1 MTVRFVRGKSLKKI
15 KGVQLDKEKLG
26 NKMLCPECGTKFYD
40 LNKPEI
46 ICPSCG
52 FNISELIMKETESS
66 KIEDKNIS
74 KVSESE
80 KTDNDKLQDDDAES
94 DLEILDENED
104 ETIPE
109 IDEDSSNIDEID
121 ELEEFE
127 INEEIDDD
135 DDDDDFLNENDDDS
149 VEDVISSV
157 KANDDEE

>member
-66 KIEDKNIS
+66 KIEDKNIPE
-74 KVSESE
+74 VSESE
-80 KTDNDKLQDDDAES
+80 KTDNDEDKLKGAIRVSWCHLTEET
-94 DLEILDENED
+94 LPIED
-104 ETIPE
+104 IFSR
-109 IDEDSSNIDEID
+109 IKNIM
-121 ELEEFE
+121 
-127 INEEIDDD
+127 
-135 DDDDDFLNENDDDS
+135 
-149 VEDVISSV
+149 
-157 KANDDEE
+157 

>member
-1 MTVRFVRGKSLKKI
+1 M
-15 KGVQLDKEKLG
+15 DKEKLG

-74 KVSESE
+74 EVSESK
-80 KTDNDKLQDDDAES
+80 KTDNDELQDDAAES

-109 IDEDSSNIDEID
+109 IDENSSNIDEID

-127 INEEIDDD
+127 INEEIDDV
-135 DDDDDFLNENDDDS
+135 DDDFLNENDDDS
-149 VEDVISSV
+149 MLEKTSNSG
-157 KANDDEE
+157 

>member
-1 MTVRFVRGKSLKKI
+1 MN
-15 KGVQLDKEKLG
+15 KEKLG
-26 NKMLCPECGTKFYD
+26 NKMLCPECGIKFYD
-40 LNKPEI
+40 LNKLEI
-46 ICPSCG
+46 ICPSCE
-52 FNISELIMKETESS
+52 FNISELIMREMESI
-66 KIEDKNIS
+66 KIEDKDTS

-80 KTDNDKLQDDDAES
+80 KTENNELQDEPAES

-109 IDEDSSNIDEID
+109 IDEDNSNIDEID

-135 DDDDDFLNENDDDS
+135 INNDEFLNANDDDS

-157 KANDDEE
+157 KTNDDED

>member
-66 KIEDKNIS
+66 KIEDKNVPE
-74 KVSESE
+74 VSESE
-80 KTDNDKLQDDDAES
+80 KTDNDELQDDAAES

-127 INEEIDDD
+127 INEAIDDD
-135 DDDDDFLNENDDDS
+135 DDDEFLNENDDDS

-157 KANDDEE
+157 KTNDDEE

>member
-66 KIEDKNIS
+66 KIEDKNIPE
-74 KVSESE
+74 VSESE
-80 KTDNDKLQDDDAES
+80 KTDNDELQDDAAES

-127 INEEIDDD
+127 INEAIDDD
-135 DDDDDFLNENDDDS
+135 DDDEFLNENDDDS

-157 KANDDEE
+157 KTNDDEE

>member
-52 FNISELIMKETESS
+52 FNISELIMKEIESS
-66 KIEDKNIS
+66 NIKDKDIPE
-74 KVSESE
+74 VSESE
-80 KTDNDKLQDDDAES
+80 KTDNDELQDDAAES

-135 DDDDDFLNENDDDS
+135 NDEFLNENDDDS

-157 KANDDEE
+157 KTNDDEE

>member
-1 MTVRFVRGKSLKKI
+1 M
-15 KGVQLDKEKLG
+15 DKEKLG

-74 KVSESE
+74 EVSESK
-80 KTDNDKLQDDDAES
+80 KTDNDELQDDAAES

-135 DDDDDFLNENDDDS
+135 DGGEFLNENDDDS

-157 KANDDEE
+157 KTNDDEE

>member
-1 MTVRFVRGKSLKKI
+1 MR
-15 KGVQLDKEKLG
+15 E
-26 NKMLCPECGTKFYD
+26 M
-40 LNKPEI
+40 
-46 ICPSCG
+46 
-52 FNISELIMKETESS
+52 ESI
-66 KIEDKNIS
+66 KIEDKDTS

-80 KTDNDKLQDDDAES
+80 KTENNELQDEPAES

-109 IDEDSSNIDEID
+109 IDEDNSNIDEID

-135 DDDDDFLNENDDDS
+135 INNDEFLNANDDDS

-157 KANDDEE
+157 KTNDDED

>member
-52 FNISELIMKETESS
+52 FNISELIMKEIESS

-74 KVSESE
+74 EVSESE
-80 KTDNDKLQDDDAES
+80 KTDNDELQDDAAES

-109 IDEDSSNIDEID
+109 IDEDSSNIDE
-121 ELEEFE
+121 LEEFE

-135 DDDDDFLNENDDDS
+135 DGGEFLNENDDDS

-157 KANDDEE
+157 KTNDDEE

>member
-74 KVSESE
+74 EVSESK
-80 KTDNDKLQDDDAES
+80 KTDNDELQDDAAES

-135 DDDDDFLNENDDDS
+135 DGGEFLNENDDDS

-157 KANDDEE
+157 KTNDDEE

>member
-66 KIEDKNIS
+66 KIEDKNIPE
-74 KVSESE
+74 VSESE
-80 KTDNDKLQDDDAES
+80 KTDNDELQDDAAES

-135 DDDDDFLNENDDDS
+135 DNDGEFLNENDDDS

-157 KANDDEE
+157 KTNDDEE